1 MAVITPIRPDWDLD
15 DPEFAPDESED
26 DYEFVDPDAVPTEW
40 EFGTPV
46 GPI

>member
-1 MAVITPIRPDWDLD
+1 MATVTPIRPNWDLD
-15 DPEFAPDESED
+15 DPEFAEDESDD

-46 GPI
+46 API